1 MQEKKI
7 EEILQTRSRGA
18 EENIEEGNVITD
30 EARNSKKKERKEAD
44 GRGEER
50 RKPRRG

>member
-7 EEILQTRSRGA
+7 EEILQIRSRGT

-30 EARNSKKKERKEAD
+30 EARDSKKKERKEAD

-50 RKPRRG
+50 RKSRRG